1 MLRDREQM
9 NKLLYKLASK
19 ELWMAGFHLR
29 GDTEVCRTSC
39 QSCYLPRIIF

>member
-1 MLRDREQM
+1 MPRDGGEI

-39 QSCYLPRIIF
+39 RSCYLPRIIF